1 MTGVLKEPPESA
13 AVKAQIANDT
23 VELSDGLAGR
33 KAVFIKILSIFM
45 NLFTQFWGLHSSVW

>member
-13 AVKAQIANDT
+13 AVKAQIASDT

-45 NLFTQFWGLHSSVW
+45 NLFTQSWGLHCSVW